1 MRQANDIED
10 ETPSPPHEDAW
21 FWRDEPAPA
30 PQPGEGGGDE
40 TPPSPPSEPGAAPRR
55 PGFAR
60 TFVAALLAAVLG
72 ATGGTAAT
80 LALTNGKR
88 TTIVEQTSGT
98 TSTVSQ
104 TSTLN
109 GVAGV
114 AQKVSPSIVRI
125 DTTTTGAFGQEG
137 SATGSGVIFSSDGSI
152 LTNNH
157 VIDGASSI
165 QVTLADGT
173 QLPATLVGTAWP
185 TDDIAVVKVNR
196 SGLPA
201 ATLGT
206 TSDLAVGDVAVAVG
220 SPYGLQGTVTAG
232 VISALHRNI
241 NLGGGERLTDAIQT
255 DAPINPGNSGGA
267 LADANG
273 NVIGINTA
281 IVSSSDGSTGVGFA
295 IPIDIAKRDAE
306 QIIAGGHATRPY
318 LGISGAN
325 APSNGGALIQDV
337 AAGSPAANADLQAG
351 DVVTAINGTRVTSMD
366 SLVSILYRFGVGQR
380 VTMTYER
387 GGASHS
393 TAVTLG
399 SSGSA

>member
-1 MRQANDIED
+1 VRQANDI
-10 ETPSPPHEDAW
+10 
-21 FWRDEPAPA
+21 
-30 PQPGEGGGDE
+30 G
-40 TPPSPPSEPGAAPRR
+40 SEPVVPQEHDWLAAAPRR

-60 TFVAALLAAVLG
+60 IFVAALLAAVLG

-88 TTIVEQTSGT
+88 TTIVEHTSGT
-98 TSTVSQ
+98 ASTVSQ

-114 AQKVSPSIVRI
+114 AQKLSPSIVRI
-125 DTTTTGAFGQEG
+125 DTTTTGAFGQGG
-137 SATGSGVIFSSDGSI
+137 SATGSGVIFSPDGYI

-196 SGLPA
+196 TGLPA
-201 ATLGT
+201 ATLGS
-206 TSDLAVGDVAVAVG
+206 TSRLAVGDVAVAVG

-241 NLGGGERLTDAIQT
+241 DLGGGERLTDAIQT

-306 QIIAGGHATRPY
+306 QLIAGGHASRPY

-325 APSNGGALIQDV
+325 APSNGGAVVQDV
-337 AAGSPAANADLQAG
+337 ASGSPAANAGLQTG
-351 DVVTAINGTRVTSMD
+351 DVITAINRTRVTSMD
-366 SLVSILYRFGVGQR
+366 SLVSILYRFNVGQR
-380 VTMTYER
+380 VTMTYVR
-387 GGASHS
+387 NGSSH
-393 TAVTLG
+393 TATVTLG